1 MASLVSGTPLPSLEF
16 SPASLSDD
24 SRAVVTQSG
33 VKVYTRLPQFV
44 NKEDGINV
52 DLDTY
57 CPGSSDVTI
66 ADIRDP
72 ESIKNAVSSDNTL
85 EGWAIGLITGFAIVI
100 VGALSA
106 VAILVSREKSGKPIF
121 ASEQVSKVE
130 IH

>member
-1 MASLVSGTPLPSLEF
+1 
-16 SPASLSDD
+16 
-24 SRAVVTQSG
+24 VVTQSG

-52 DLDTY
+52 DLDTF

-130 IH
+130 MH